1 MGKIISGEFQVP
13 GLARKDHNDLHVVNQ
28 EEVEPGHHVTTHCR
42 LSTVISTDHS
52 LTLCFFDINKVHM
65 FLLSLS
71 NEKLSRIAEQFS
83 LLRYVN

>member
-65 FLLSLS
+65 FCYHFLTR
-71 NEKLSRIAEQFS
+71 NFPE
-83 LLRYVN
+83 LRSSFPYYVT